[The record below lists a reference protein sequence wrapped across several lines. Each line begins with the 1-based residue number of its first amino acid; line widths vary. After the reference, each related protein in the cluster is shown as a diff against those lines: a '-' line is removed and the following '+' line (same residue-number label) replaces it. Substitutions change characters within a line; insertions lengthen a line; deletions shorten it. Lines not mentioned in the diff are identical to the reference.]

1 VSDIVM
7 GEKWNT
13 QDSVEMAIGVRR
25 ALANVMAGKDVPSE
39 CRSSLERGIEFLNE
53 AKGGGALISGQLQ
66 DADSFNGTF
75 SPLCLANDVYI
86 SFVGDKLDE
95 SKRYDEVQS
104 VFIKYINALEE
115 VKAKESRS
123 TVKQDTIKEMAQFFK
138 VLCELLLQQADPMMS
153 EYSRARAY
161 A

>member
-1 VSDIVM
+1 MSDIVM

-25 ALANVMAGKDVPSE
+25 ALASVMVGKAVPSE
-39 CRSSLERGIEFLNE
+39 CCNSLDRGIEFLNE
-53 AKGGGALISGQLQ
+53 AKGGGALISGQPQ

-86 SFVGDKLDE
+86 SFRGGGLDE
-95 SKRYDEVQS
+95 HQRYDEVRE
-104 VFIKYINALEE
+104 VFTTYINTLKK
-115 VKAKESRS
+115 VKVEGGGIE
-123 TVKQDTIKEMAQFFK
+123 QNILKEMGQFFK
-138 VLCELLLQQADPMMS
+138 VLCDLLLQQADPMTR
-153 EYSRARAY
+153 EYSRAWAY